1 MIYIKSGDIYLKYHV
16 TDDNRLICTDKNGTE
31 SLILT
36 DVSNE
41 FDAYKDMRGNTHFL
55 LQGSSGELIYLK
67 NEPDTWKKYSILKSR
82 KGIKKIHSIRLIKNE
97 NYLCA
102 FYIMEHDGNRL
113 MIKHRFS
120 ENNLYEEPEVLG
132 INDGKRNFSLCVCD
146 SEYHLY
152 YRDSE
157 NGTREFIMD
166 DKFNIINTVSS
177 RFNNEILA
185 INTAYINKTIYAVC
199 TVPKKMSTAMI
210 FFDTKN
216 EDKAKIITFGI
227 SRNCSPEII
236 SAEGCI
242 IIQWEENGSVMQTE
256 SYDLGESFSKPHLA
270 GRQCVFAD
278 VRQNAKETPVFYGK
292 CAIYNSIPNVSYNK
306 NMQNNKAGINMN
318 SSYKRSENHKF
329 NEVSSEFITQKLQ
342 AIENDIGELGKT
354 LDEMCKFLDRLTEF
368 KNNIDNDFN
377 ITQKETS
384 NTATLSGEDIG
395 EIISDNVKLF
405 ENTDIDEIL
414 PDKENL

>member
-1 MIYIKSGDIYLKYHV
+1 MIYIKSGNIYLKYHV
-16 TDDNRLICTDKNGTE
+16 TDDGRLICTDKDGTE

-41 FDAYKDMRGNTHFL
+41 FDAYKDLRGNTHFL
-55 LQGSSGELIYLK
+55 LQGACGELIYLK
-67 NEPDTWKKYSILKSR
+67 NELETWKKYSILKSR
-82 KGIKKIHSIRLIKNE
+82 KGIKRIHSIRLVKSG

-120 ENNLYEEPEVLG
+120 EENLYEEPEVLG
-132 INDGKRNFSLCVCD
+132 INDGKRNFSLCTCEN
-146 SEYHLY
+146 EYHLY

-177 RFNNEILA
+177 RFNNEIFA

-210 FFDTKN
+210 FFDTKS

-227 SRNCSPEII
+227 SRNCKPEII
-236 SAEGCI
+236 FDERCI

-256 SYDLGESFSKPHLA
+256 SYDEGESFCKPHLA

-278 VRQNAKETPVFYGK
+278 IRQNAKETPVFCGK
-292 CAIYNSIPNVSYNK
+292 CAVYNSMPIVRLNK
-306 NMQNNKAGINMN
+306 NMQNNKAGIKMN
-318 SSYKRSENHKF
+318 SNIPKSEKREF
-329 NEVSSEFITQKLQ
+329 NAASSEFITQKLQ
-342 AIENDIGELGKT
+342 AIEKDIDRMGKT
-354 LDEMCKFLDRLTEF
+354 LEEMCKFLDRLTEF
-368 KNNIDNDFN
+368 KNNIDNDFE
-377 ITQKETS
+377 ITQKESS
-384 NTATLSGEDIG
+384 NTAALSGEDIG

-414 PDKENL
+414 PDKENI